1 MYGIYANIGGILMA
15 NVTIYSIHGSY
26 GFCWRYLEVRGLAGG
41 SDEHIHRPVGRA
53 LQRSCEE
60 EESDLQSLFGCGDV
74 ATFVHVTG
82 LHLGWL

>member
-1 MYGIYANIGGILMA
+1 MVYIYANIGDILMV
-15 NVTIYSIHGSY
+15 NVIIYTIHGSY

-41 SDEHIHRPVGRA
+41 SDEHLHRPVGRA
-53 LQRSCEE
+53 LQRSGE